1 MSISAINPVS
11 SSYVAQ
17 TGAVSGVLPKKAAA
31 PAPAGP
37 SAQPPSSPA
46 ATVQLSG
53 VPSNVDA
60 DDRALYAQVLKSSGN
75 AGSAMGAVKAQDAKE
90 GES

>member
-1 MSISAINPVS
+1 MSVSAINPVS
-11 SSYVAQ
+11 SSMAQ

-31 PAPAGP
+31 PESARP
-37 SAQPPSSPA
+37 SAQAQSSPA

-60 DDRALYAQVLKSSGN
+60 DDRALYAQILKSSGN
-75 AGSAMGAVKAQDAKE
+75 AGSAMGAVKAQDTRE